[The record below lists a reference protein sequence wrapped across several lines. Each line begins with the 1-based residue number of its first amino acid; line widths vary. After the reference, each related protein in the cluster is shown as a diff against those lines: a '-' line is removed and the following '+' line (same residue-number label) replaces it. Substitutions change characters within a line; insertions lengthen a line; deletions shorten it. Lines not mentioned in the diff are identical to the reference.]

1 MLVIRMTLLV
11 IFLGSIV
18 GVILIV
24 SVLMIIIV
32 HKLNNSLGKENVK
45 LLKDRITEGI
55 KNGELYDG
63 DVSLLE
69 QKNITGMTDVYKP
82 LIEKDFDD
90 FNVNELFN
98 LNNKNLKSIFN
109 ALESKDISN
118 ITDDSSFDLI
128 RGNIYQEIQDMISS
142 DTEVMYDDIRIN
154 RNTIKSYVNKDGSAT
169 IEVNTS
175 LSYFYKNNKLHGKL
189 KNGSRKETRY
199 ITKYILVYDVRKFDG
214 TSVTYAVNCKNC
226 GAPVPTK
233 GDTTCRFCGSYVE
246 GVDFK
251 TINLKGWKLISY
263 KEY

>member
-90 FNVNELFN
+90 FNINELFN

-169 IEVNTS
+169 I
-175 LSYFYKNNKLHGKL
+175 
-189 KNGSRKETRY
+189 
-199 ITKYILVYDVRKFDG
+199 
-214 TSVTYAVNCKNC
+214 
-226 GAPVPTK
+226 
-233 GDTTCRFCGSYVE
+233 
-246 GVDFK
+246 
-251 TINLKGWKLISY
+251 
-263 KEY
+263 